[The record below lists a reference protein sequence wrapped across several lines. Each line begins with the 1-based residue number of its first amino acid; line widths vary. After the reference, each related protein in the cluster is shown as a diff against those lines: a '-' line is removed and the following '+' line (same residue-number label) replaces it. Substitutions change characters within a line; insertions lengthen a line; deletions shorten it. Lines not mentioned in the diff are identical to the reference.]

1 MACWISAPTVSVV
14 VVVGVGETTK
24 GKDEEVAAPTTLG
37 EVVVDEVGD
46 ETADVLVTG
55 SDEEVVDSTAV
66 RGGTDGGSMVEA
78 GLPLLTSQIED
89 KGGMPASC

>member
-55 SDEEVVDSTAV
+55 SDEEVVDSTAA
-66 RGGTDGGSMVEA
+66 VEVQT
-78 GLPLLTSQIED
+78 GDLWSKQDSPRLP
-89 KGGMPASC
+89 PR